1 MTTDSPTGVS
11 FAALLLLLIAAPII
25 PGVASRTKSMLT
37 GRQGSPVWQLYADL
51 WKLAQRGIVRSTTT
65 TWIFQL
71 APIILLTTTIVAAAL
86 VPLDGRT
93 SVVRFAG
100 DAVAFAGLLGLGRFA
115 LSLAALDTGSS
126 FEGMGA
132 SREVTFAALAE
143 PGLFI
148 AFATLGV
155 IAHDFSL
162 SAMLGRAIG
171 HVGASAAAGPSL
183 VMVALSVFA
192 LSLAECSRVPV
203 DDPSTH
209 LELTMIHEVMVLDH
223 SGPDLAMILY
233 AGALKLGV
241 FSAILMNVLVAVSGQ
256 GRWTFSGAAVTA
268 LVASFVGMGVA
279 IGIVESIMARLRQ
292 PKVPLYLAG
301 GSALALFGLILVLR

>member
-1 MTTDSPTGVS
+1 MTGSASATSI
-11 FAALLLLLIAAPII
+11 AAMLLLLIAAPII
-25 PGVASRTKSMLT
+25 PGVASRTKAILT
-37 GRQGSPVWQLYADL
+37 GRRGSPVWQLYADL
-51 WKLAQRGIVRSTTT
+51 WKLARRGIVRSTTT
-65 TWIFQL
+65 TWIFQF
-71 APIILLTTTIVAAAL
+71 APIVLLTTTIVAAAL
-86 VPLDGRT
+86 LPLDGRAST
-93 SVVRFAG
+93 LRFAG

-115 LSLAALDTGSS
+115 LALAALDTGSS

-132 SREVTFAALAE
+132 SREVTFASLTE

-162 SAMLGRAIG
+162 SAMLADTVGRGA
-171 HVGASAAAGPSL
+171 ASAAAVPSL

-192 LSLAECSRVPV
+192 LALAECSRVPV

-241 FSAILMNVLVAVSGQ
+241 FAAILLNVLVATSAERG
-256 GRWTFSGAAVTA
+256 WNSGAGAVVA
-268 LVASFVGMGVA
+268 LLGGLVGMGVA
-279 IGIVESIMARLRQ
+279 VGVVESIMARLRQ

>member
-1 MTTDSPTGVS
+1 MTDSRSGI
-11 FAALLLLLIAAPII
+11 AALLLLLVAAPII
-25 PGVASRTKSMLT
+25 PGVASRTKAILT
-37 GRQGSPVWQLYADL
+37 GRRGSPVWQLYADL
-51 WKLAQRGIVRSTTT
+51 WKLARRGIVRSTTT

-71 APIILLTTTIVAAAL
+71 APLVLLATTIVAAAL
-86 VPLDGRT
+86 LPLDGRVST
-93 SVVRFAG
+93 VRFAG
-100 DAVAFAGLLGLGRFA
+100 DAVAFAGLLGLGRFVLA
-115 LSLAALDTGSS
+115 LAALDTGSS

-132 SREVTFAALAE
+132 SREVTFASLSE
-143 PGLFI
+143 PGLFV

-162 SAMLGRAIG
+162 SAMLGDAG
-171 HVGASAAAGPSL
+171 GNGAASAAAGPSL
-183 VMVALSVFA
+183 VMVALSLFA
-192 LSLAECSRVPV
+192 LALAECSRVPV

-241 FSAILMNVLVAVSGQ
+241 FAAILLNVLVAASAQ
-256 GRWTFSGAAVTA
+256 GKWPSDSAA
-268 LVASFVGMGVA
+268 LVALLGSLIGMGVA
-279 IGIVESIMARLRQ
+279 IGVVESTMARLRQ

>member
-1 MTTDSPTGVS
+1 MTDSQSGVS
-11 FAALLLLLIAAPII
+11 FTALAVLLIAAPII
-25 PGVASRTKSMLT
+25 PGVASRTKAILT

-51 WKLAQRGIVRSTTT
+51 WKLAQRGTVLSTRT

-71 APIILLTTTIVAAAL
+71 APVVLLATTIVAAAL
-86 VPLDGRT
+86 VPLDGRV
-93 SVVRFAG
+93 SIVRFAG
-100 DAVAFAGLLGLGRFA
+100 DAVAFAGVLGLGRFA

-126 FEGMGA
+126 LEGMGA
-132 SREVTFAALAE
+132 SREVTFASLAE
-143 PGLFI
+143 PGLFV

-162 SAMLGRAIG
+162 SAMLGDAAGR
-171 HVGASAAAGPSL
+171 VGASGGAGPSL

-209 LELTMIHEVMVLDH
+209 LELTMVHEVMVLDH

-233 AGALKLGV
+233 AGALKLGL
-241 FSAILMNVLVAVSGQ
+241 FSAILMNVLVAASGQ
-256 GRWTFSGAAVTA
+256 GKWSFGGAAIAA
-268 LVASFVGMGVA
+268 LVASFVGMGVS
-279 IGIVESIMARLRQ
+279 IGVVESIVARLRQ

>member
-1 MTTDSPTGVS
+1 MTDSRSGI
-11 FAALLLLLIAAPII
+11 AALLLLLLAAPII
-25 PGVASRTKSMLT
+25 PGVASRTKAVLT
-37 GRQGSPVWQLYADL
+37 GRRGSPVWQLYADL
-51 WKLAQRGIVRSTTT
+51 WKLARRGIVRSTTT

-71 APIILLTTTIVAAAL
+71 APIVLLATTIVAAAL
-86 VPLDGRT
+86 LPLDGRV
-93 SVVRFAG
+93 SMVRFAG
-100 DAVAFAGLLGLGRFA
+100 DAVAFAGLLGLGRFLLA
-115 LSLAALDTGSS
+115 LAALDTGSS

-132 SREVTFAALAE
+132 SREVTFASLSE
-143 PGLFI
+143 PGLFV

-162 SAMLGRAIG
+162 STMLGDGGG
-171 HVGASAAAGPSL
+171 HGAASAAAGPSL
-183 VMVALSVFA
+183 VMVALSLFA
-192 LSLAECSRVPV
+192 LALAECSRVPV

-241 FSAILMNVLVAVSGQ
+241 FAAILLNVLVAASAQ
-256 GRWTFSGAAVTA
+256 GKWSSSSAA
-268 LVASFVGMGVA
+268 LVALLGSLIGMGVA
-279 IGIVESIMARLRQ
+279 IGVVESIIARLRQ